1 MAEELNKEGLKMEAE
16 GAEKE
21 VQKEQPKDSL
31 KVDQKLD
38 SSAAQEAQKEQ
49 PKNSLNVDQKRRSLT
64 AEQLK
69 EGAYRGTLTADQM
82 DQYKKQEKNE
92 APLENTNSGDP
103 VRHKPEKKKKDAFKE
118 QDIVEY
124 MYNAWFLASM
134 SWCFDRIEEGSEA
147 FINKVLYNASYRRP
161 KAATSEAKAASP
173 VVQEFLDRVTNLG
186 AACGYWTD
194 KYAAECKDKK
204 ERYKGYFDELNID
217 YSTISPETEKMLK
230 EKYNEGFID
239 QLKADYAKDPAKVR
253 TFFEKTPEQLMSA
266 MSLIETTQ
274 KLAALQTNIEMTNE
288 AMQSVKKWTDKD
300 TGKLKTDEMLQ
311 KEFKTKTNR
320 RQHEILVAVSDISED
335 ARLLAEAEYIN
346 CDDSQRQEFV
356 KTKVYDVYDQKIS
369 DAKSATQKEQF
380 QAEKEEFK
388 REFEEAEP
396 RMAENLLFGRIASF
410 EVNDYIAKQSAL
422 TGEIKELQEKE
433 ISVGHYDINGKHPDK
448 VIKQKIDA
456 LKEITSDATERM
468 ETDNKV
474 FDKEGLHENAIARRE
489 FNEGVLGRR
498 YEEVKGKR
506 GLYEEVIMG
515 EKESNEKILKSAQQ
529 LQTHKELKLAQ
540 KKEQLEER
548 KKYFKERIEALKTQN
563 AIAQSSLAYV
573 GLVNQ
578 GR

>member
-1 MAEELNKEGLKMEAE
+1 MAEELNKEGVKMETE
-16 GAEKE
+16 GVEKE
-21 VQKEQPKDSL
+21 VQKEEIRDNL
-31 KVDQKLD
+31 NVDQKLA
-38 SSAAQEAQKEQ
+38 SSATQEAQKEQ
-49 PKNSLNVDQKRRSLT
+49 KDSLKVEQNRRSLT
-64 AEQLK
+64 AEQRE
-69 EGAYRGTLTADQM
+69 EGAYRGTLTVDQM
-82 DQYKKQEKNE
+82 EEYNKEKKKE
-92 APLENTNSGDP
+92 APLENKDSGDP
-103 VRHKPEKKKKDAFKE
+103 VRHEPEKKKKDAFKE
-118 QDIVEY
+118 QDIVEFL
-124 MYNAWFLASM
+124 YNNVFLAGM
-134 SWCFDRIEEGSEA
+134 SWCFDRVEEGTES
-147 FINKVLYNASYRRP
+147 FINKLLYNASYRRP
-161 KAATSEAKAASP
+161 KAATSEAKAVSP

-217 YSTISPETEKMLK
+217 YSTISPETEKALK

-253 TFFEKTPEQLMSA
+253 AFFEKNPKQLMSA

-288 AMQSVKKWTDKD
+288 AMQSVEKWTDKD

-311 KEFKTKTNR
+311 KEFKAKTNER
-320 RQHEILVAVSDISED
+320 HHQILVAVSDISED

-346 CDDSQRQEFV
+346 GDEDQRQEFV

-388 REFEEAEP
+388 REFEEAQPFGEMT
-396 RMAENLLFGRIASF
+396 REAENLLFGQIASF
-410 EVNDYIAKQSAL
+410 EVNDYISKQATL
-422 TGEIKELQEKE
+422 TSELKELQEKE
-433 ISVGHYDINGKHPDK
+433 ILEGHYDISGKHPDK
-448 VIKQKIDA
+448 VVKRKIEA
-456 LKEITSDATERM
+456 LENITDDATTKM
-468 ETDNKV
+468 LTDDKV
-474 FDKEGLHENAIARRE
+474 FDREGLKEKAIARRS
-489 FNEGVLGRR
+489 
-498 YEEVKGKR
+498 
-506 GLYEEVIMG
+506 LYEEGLLEQEDKPQKV
-515 EKESNEKILKSAQQ
+515 LKTMQQ
-529 LQTHKELKLAQ
+529 LQTYRESNLKQ

-573 GLVNQ
+573 GLINR